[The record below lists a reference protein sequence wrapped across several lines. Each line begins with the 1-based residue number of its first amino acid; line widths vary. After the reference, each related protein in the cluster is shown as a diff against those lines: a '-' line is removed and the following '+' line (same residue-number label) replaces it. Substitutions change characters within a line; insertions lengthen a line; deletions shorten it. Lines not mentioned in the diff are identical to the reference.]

1 MRIQLSTVLSIVEI
15 RLSDLVSGRYGDTS
29 KSVNGIDTHLLVHLT
44 VCNDRAENRNQL
56 GRPQVAHRLQYDL
69 FLRVVGAL
77 FKQRLQLLPPH
88 INIPLGWSPRFPNVC
103 NRRYLSNTRR
113 PCSQYK
119 STSNMAAS
127 YDNDVTAPRV
137 YTFIFPA
144 GASIVCYSFLQFY
157 TIQVHYCCLIYYS
170 KS

>member
-44 VCNDRAENRNQL
+44 VSNDRAENRNQL
-56 GRPQVAHRLQYDL
+56 GRPQVAHRLQYGL

-88 INIPLGWSPRFPNVC
+88 NIPLGRSLRFPNVC
-103 NRRYLSNTRR
+103 NRRYLSNIHVVFVHSISLPSTWRR
-113 PCSQYK
+113 PMIM
-119 STSNMAAS
+119 TSLH
-127 YDNDVTAPRV
+127 PV
-137 YTFIFPA
+137 YTHLF
-144 GASIVCYSFLQFY
+144 FLR
-157 TIQVHYCCLIYYS
+157 VRL
-170 KS
+170 